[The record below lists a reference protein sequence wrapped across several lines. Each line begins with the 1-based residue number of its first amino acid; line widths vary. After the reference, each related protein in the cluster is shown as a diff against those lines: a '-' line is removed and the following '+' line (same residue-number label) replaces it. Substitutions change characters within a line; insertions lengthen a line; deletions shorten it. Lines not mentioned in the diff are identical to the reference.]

1 MDNSVVEILD
11 DSDVVEVTTDDKE
24 NASVNASVAVVA
36 PDRRKAT
43 RGGVKL
49 DDTVELLSD
58 SEDDDQG
65 DHQPH
70 NKGRFTSFDTFFKLC
85 SKNRKPQ
92 DPCLQLV
99 NMQGKKVHYIE
110 I

>member
-11 DSDVVEVTTDDKE
+11 DSDVVEVTDDKE

-58 SEDDDQG
+58 SDDDDQG
-65 DHQPH
+65 DQPH
-70 NKGRFTSFDTFFKLC
+70 NKGRFSVLTHFYNLGSELFQSQKKIEKHIVSVC
-85 SKNRKPQ
+85 
-92 DPCLQLV
+92 CLSNSGPFLL
-99 NMQGKKVHYIE
+99 
-110 I
+110 